1 MEATAKSSRR
11 DLVTVMST
19 LGHSKI
25 ETTQR
30 YLSED
35 FEVSARVANQ
45 VVANI
50 FDSTPAKKNRKRVY
64 DPAPLKYGARFFYE
78 IQCNSGDKPIYFEK

>member
-1 MEATAKSSRR
+1 MMMIQAGA

-45 VVANI
+45 VVSNI
-50 FDSTPAKKNRKRVY
+50 FEHTTPQEKKQKKAY
-64 DPAPLKYGARFFYE
+64 DYTPH
-78 IQCNSGDKPIYFEK
+78 

>member
-1 MEATAKSSRR
+1 MHDLRHSSVMMMIQAGA

-19 LGHSKI
+19 LGYSKI

-50 FDSTPAKKNRKRVY
+50 FDDTPTKEKQKKS
-64 DPAPLKYGARFFYE
+64 
-78 IQCNSGDKPIYFEK
+78 I

>member
-1 MEATAKSSRR
+1 MMMIQAGA

-45 VVANI
+45 VISNI
-50 FDSTPAKKNRKRVY
+50 FDHTTPQEKKQKKACNY
-64 DPAPLKYGARFFYE
+64 APHHLGRNFFREVGAISVQSSILCYTF
-78 IQCNSGDKPIYFEK
+78 